1 MAAEIEVI
9 GWSQGLPEVEATG
22 LGDGLEMKAG
32 AVWKRKGSEIE
43 SRLKPEGLSTG

>member
-1 MAAEIEVI
+1 MADKIEVI

-32 AVWKRKGSEIE
+32 CSLEEKGV
-43 SRLKPEGLSTG
+43 RDRVQA